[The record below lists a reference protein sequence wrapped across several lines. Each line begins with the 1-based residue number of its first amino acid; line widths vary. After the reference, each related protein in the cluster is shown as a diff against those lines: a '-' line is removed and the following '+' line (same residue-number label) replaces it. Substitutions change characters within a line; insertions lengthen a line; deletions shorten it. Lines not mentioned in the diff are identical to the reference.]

1 MRNVMRMWRENSN
14 LSLLCLKVMSCNV
27 MLMLCLLIYLNK
39 TQVNLIHMSAVFPV
53 TAVYL
58 ILTDVKTFFVLIVKN
73 NQIGICYK
81 ILPEKRKCEYE

>member
-53 TAVYL
+53 TAVYSL
-58 ILTDVKTFFVLIVKN
+58 ILTDVKTFVVLIVKN
-73 NQIGICYK
+73 NQIVMLLNITR
-81 ILPEKRKCEYE
+81 EKKM